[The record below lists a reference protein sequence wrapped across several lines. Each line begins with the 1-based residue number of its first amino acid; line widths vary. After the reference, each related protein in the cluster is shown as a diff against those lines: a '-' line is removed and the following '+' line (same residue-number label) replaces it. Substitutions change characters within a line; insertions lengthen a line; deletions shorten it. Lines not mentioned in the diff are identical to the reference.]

1 MEKNRLQDQS
11 KPDRRKMAISTI
23 TQVDI
28 AGDHF
33 QIHYVRNTSG
43 DESRGLY
50 SRKRR
55 CNRTHGNFG
64 CCAALP
70 LPMSETNRAVLPK
83 L

>member
-1 MEKNRLQDQS
+1 
-11 KPDRRKMAISTI
+11 MAISI
-23 TQVDI
+23 IPQVDI

-50 SRKRR
+50 SRK
-55 CNRTHGNFG
+55 
-64 CCAALP
+64 AALQP
-70 LPMSETNRAVLPK
+70 DPRKFWLLRRAAMPSEINRAVRLR